1 MSVPEDNLA
10 MPDSTTREQRLGF
23 SHGEDV
29 LLQHKD
35 GKYYLGTIVEVDL
48 VQERCLV
55 KFLDNTSSWS
65 SVKELTKLGIPDS
78 NVMCVL
84 CKKFKPKPDNDI
96 IVCDKCGRGYHQ
108 HCHKPQVSKEEANA
122 DSHWK
127 CKRCQENILKT
138 TRDGPDPKNSMIKA
152 NIRKVCSGRDQ
163 PQPPPED
170 MTKLPYDPE
179 MLSWDSHHRVNAEQI
194 YCYCGLNGEW
204 YTQMLQCARC
214 KQWFHE
220 KCVSCLTYPLYSG
233 DRFYVFVC
241 STCNYGKE
249 FVRRLELKWVDLV
262 HLMLYNL
269 TVYNAKKYY
278 DLDTIIIPY
287 AAENWNLL
295 QLPSRIRDVTAQ
307 VRRESIL
314 SILTNNRNRFKCGR
328 EIKKRTTIWGLR
340 VRLPPPCPVVNL
352 PVTGIID
359 DSVLRRCWGANKR
372 LQYLPPPGPVIFTE
386 SPKTIN
392 TTNQEITTP
401 VTETTVVSPSDIVT
415 VGTVLSKTNANQSTC
430 PTPSTLNQ
438 STESLRERY
447 SGGGFV
453 KKSFP
458 FPKLSLQRRQR
469 LMALNSTRERM
480 IRKHKKRDKGC
491 DDTKSQIV
499 REARYKKARKLL
511 KNAIAKRKP
520 RTPEV
525 PDLPPTPPTSVSGPP
540 TPPATASSA
549 ISELSVPSSVDLM
562 LNLPQ
567 PSTTPADTSGDETSS
582 RGTLDSFIPPPKDF
596 EGKNNPF
603 RNLSEMLSTPT
614 NQNHIA
620 GNNLAPGISSTPLPY
635 NHHHHN
641 HHHHHHHHNNNNYH
655 NNYQPPIT
663 LPLPLTPVIPQ
674 PPLIRPA
681 KRQLSEKDII
691 IDRNGQVKRRRQHR
705 RGRPPS
711 QPQQFQTTTATASK
725 TAAILPAR
733 NSEVKNDY
741 VRNLRS
747 SFNSSSSSSTS
758 QIGNCVDYAL
768 NGRRLRQRVT
778 DKSSSVGASSADAQ
792 KRNNLSIS
800 MSMAM
805 PSTSA
810 STSLSLSLSPKVSP
824 IKQTTPDIS
833 MDDLKSSVNMY
844 FGAANR
850 IASGEKFGVKAKRL
864 SKSGQL
870 QYLIEWEGPNT

>member
-29 LLQHKD
+29 LLQLKD
-35 GKYYLGTIVEVDL
+35 GKFYLGTIVEVDL
-48 VQERCLV
+48 AQERCLV

-65 SVKELTKLGIPDS
+65 SVKELTKLGTPDS

-108 HCHKPQVSKEEANA
+108 HCHKPQVTTEEANA
-122 DSHWK
+122 DSYWK

-220 KCVSCLTYPLYSG
+220 KCVSCLTFPLYSG

-278 DLDTIIIPY
+278 DLDSVIIPY

-295 QLPSRIRDVTAQ
+295 QLPPRIRDISAHM
-307 VRRESIL
+307 RREAIL
-314 SILTNNRNRFKCGR
+314 SILANNRTRFKCGR

-359 DSVLRRCWGANKR
+359 DSVLRRCWGANRR
-372 LQYLPPPGPVIFTE
+372 LQYLPPPGPVIFAD
-386 SPKTIN
+386 SPSTIN
-392 TTNQEITTP
+392 TTNQEATAS
-401 VTETTVVSPSDIVT
+401 VTETVSPSDIVT
-415 VGTVLSKTNANQSTC
+415 MGTVLSKATDADQDTC
-430 PTPSTLNQ
+430 PTPSTQNQ

-458 FPKLSLQRRQR
+458 FPKLNLQRRKR
-469 LMALNSTRERM
+469 LMALNSTHERM
-480 IRKHKKRDKGC
+480 LRKHKKRDKGC
-491 DDTKSQIV
+491 EDTKNQIV

-511 KNAIAKRKP
+511 KNAITKRKP
-520 RTPEV
+520 LQRTPEV

-540 TPPATASSA
+540 TPPATTSV

-567 PSTTPADTSGDETSS
+567 PSVTPADTSGDETSS

-603 RNLSEMLSTPT
+603 RNLSEMLSTP
-614 NQNHIA
+614 NISSA
-620 GNNLAPGISSTPLPY
+620 SNLAPGTSSTPLPF
-635 NHHHHN
+635 
-641 HHHHHHHHNNNNYH
+641 HHHHHNYH
-655 NNYQPPIT
+655 NYQPPIT
-663 LPLPLTPVIPQ
+663 LPLPLTPVIPH

-711 QPQQFQTTTATASK
+711 QPQQFQTTATASK

-758 QIGNCVDYAL
+758 QIGSCVDYAL
-768 NGRRLRQRVT
+768 NGRRLRQRGA
-778 DKSSSVGASSADAQ
+778 DKSAASAANAEAQ
-792 KRNNLSIS
+792 KRSNLAMSI
-800 MSMAM
+800 

-810 STSLSLSLSPKVSP
+810 ASSSPKVSP
-824 IKQTTPDIS
+824 IKQSTPDIS

-850 IASGEKFGVKAKRL
+850 IASGEKFGVKAKRI